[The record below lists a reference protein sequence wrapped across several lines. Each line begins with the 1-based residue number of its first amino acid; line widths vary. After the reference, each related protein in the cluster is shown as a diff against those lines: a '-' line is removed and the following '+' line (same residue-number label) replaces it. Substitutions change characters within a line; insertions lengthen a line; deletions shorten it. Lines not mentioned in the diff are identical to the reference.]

1 MGTFTVLK
9 SIIVLCSAGD
19 WGVRNSKGRLFK
31 RNLLKLDRGL
41 VNLWALKISSLAGHF
56 KKTNAFLVY
65 AIWFHETV
73 HDKWCLHKNVLQTNN
88 GLERTFVKHWLNS
101 V

>member
-9 SIIVLCSAGD
+9 SIIILCSGD
-19 WGVRNSKGRLFK
+19 WGVRNSKGRLLK

-41 VNLWALKISSLAGHF
+41 VNLWALKISSLADHF

-73 HDKWCLHKNVLQTNN
+73 DDKWCLHKSVLQTNN
-88 GLERTFVKHWLNS
+88 GLERFFVEHWLNS

>member
-1 MGTFTVLK
+1 M
-9 SIIVLCSAGD
+9 
-19 WGVRNSKGRLFK
+19 RNPKGRLFK

-41 VNLWALKISSLAGHF
+41 VNLWSRKISSLADHF

-65 AIWFHETV
+65 SIWFHETV
-73 HDKWCLHKNVLQTNN
+73 HDKWCLHKSVLQTDN
-88 GLERTFVKHWLNS
+88 GLERSFVEHWLNS